1 VADRPATYR
10 ELFAVPAFRALF
22 VSRSLGIAAAT
33 LRIVALSMLVFT
45 ATSSPLL
52 SAIAFSIGFLPQ
64 VAGGLLASSLA
75 DRLRP
80 RPLIVAGYLLECAAA
95 VVPATGA
102 LSIGAS
108 LGVLALLAACTPVF
122 NGASSR
128 VVADV
133 LTGDRYVLGR
143 SLFNV
148 ASGAAQLLG
157 MGFGG
162 LAVAAVGPRYA
173 LLISAAAQL
182 FAAAVIRLRLPDLS
196 VPDGLAHRSVLRQ
209 SWATNRALLADRR
222 VRRLLLVQWLPPA
235 FVVGGEAMI
244 VAYAGERGF
253 TETAAGILLA
263 CAPGGMLAGDLI
275 VARLARPSVRA
286 RLVVPLLALLGVP
299 LMLLAA
305 HPPLLLAAVLVGL
318 SASGFAYQL
327 GLQRAFLDAV
337 PEAHRGQAF
346 GLLTTGL
353 MTLQGL
359 GPIAFGLAGQL
370 AGTTL
375 AIAAAGA
382 GATLCAVVWAGTSRR
397 QPRLGHQP
405 ATIPSTRSPVQ

>member
-1 VADRPATYR
+1 MTDRPATYR
-10 ELFAVPAFRALF
+10 ELFAVAAYRALF

-33 LRIVALSMLVFT
+33 LRIVALSMLVFKAT
-45 ATSSPLL
+45 ASPLL

-80 RPLIVAGYLLECAAA
+80 RPLIVAGYVLECAAA
-95 VVPATGA
+95 LVPATGA
-102 LSIGAS
+102 LSIGAT

-128 VVADV
+128 LVAEV

-162 LAVAAVGPRYA
+162 LAVAAVGPEYA
-173 LLISAAAQL
+173 LLISAAGQL
-182 FAAAVIRLRLPDLS
+182 LAAAVVRFGLPDLTVAGGS
-196 VPDGLAHRSVLRQ
+196 ARTSVLGQ
-209 SWATNRALLADRR
+209 SWATNRALLGDRR
-222 VRRLLLVQWLPPA
+222 VRRLLLAQWIPPA
-235 FVVGGEAMI
+235 FVVGGEAVI
-244 VAYAGERGF
+244 VAYAAERSF

-263 CAPGGMLAGDLI
+263 CAPGGMLAGDLL
-275 VARLARPSVRA
+275 VARFVRPSVRV
-286 RLVVPLLALLGVP
+286 RLVVPLMALLGLP
-299 LMLLAA
+299 LTLLTA
-305 HPPLLLAAVLVGL
+305 HPPMPVAALLVAL
-318 SASGFAYQL
+318 SAGGFAYQL
-327 GLQRAFLDAV
+327 GLQRPFLDAV

-359 GPIAFGLAGQL
+359 GPIVFGLAGQL
-370 AGTTL
+370 AGTSFAL
-375 AIAAAGA
+375 AAAGA
-382 GATLCAVVWAGTSRR
+382 GAGLCSVVWAGVSRR
-397 QPRLGHQP
+397 ERRPRHRP
-405 ATIPSTRSPVQ
+405 TIVASNPEVTR